1 MTDSER
7 GTVPDDAQQVREL
20 LKGNPSGA
28 TLWAL
33 RMQVKRDFENGTQQL
48 KQVPYGVVLAYAEQA
63 ATETA
68 ESYIETIRAYKFKLI
83 YVASTFTALGA
94 LFGWLASG
102 API

>member
-20 LKGNPSGA
+20 LKGHCPGA

-33 RMQVKRDFENGTQQL
+33 RMQVKCDLENGTQQL

-63 ATETA
+63 VREVQEELYPRIKASDRQRTA
-68 ESYIETIRAYKFKLI
+68 
-83 YVASTFTALGA
+83 ASMFFFALGA
-94 LFGWLASG
+94 LLGWLASG
-102 API
+102 APV